1 MTENE
6 PLPMT
11 ERETFTTLNES
22 IPRTSSSTHD
32 SASLSGDEEIPLDKA
47 RLTMLLVSGK
57 RQVFDFDPSTTIDA
71 VKSYILE
78 HWPQDWADRQP
89 PSLKNIEFV
98 YLGKF
103 LDNNSKLKDNGLVGG
118 HSTIIHLV
126 IRQYIKK
133 MDDDRKS
140 VESTLRCKCCVIL

>member
-11 ERETFTTLNES
+11 ERETFTTLNEN
-22 IPRTSSSTHD
+22 IPRTSSSTHN
-32 SASLSGDEEIPLDKA
+32 SASLSGDEEIPRDKA
-47 RLTMLLVSGK
+47 R
-57 RQVFDFDPSTTIDA
+57 
-71 VKSYILE
+71 
-78 HWPQDWADRQP
+78 HWPQDWANQQP